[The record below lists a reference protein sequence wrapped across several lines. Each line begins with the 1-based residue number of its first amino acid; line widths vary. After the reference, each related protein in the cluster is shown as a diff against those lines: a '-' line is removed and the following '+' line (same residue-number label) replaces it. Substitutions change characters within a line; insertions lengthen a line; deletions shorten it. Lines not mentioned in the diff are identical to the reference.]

1 MDSSPAVFF
10 RQPTAF
16 LSTVAPVLISWSFFL
31 ELFLATAT
39 RSAYL
44 HKVNAVC
51 AWRSSAQQGRK
62 DFKFPV
68 PC

>member
-1 MDSSPAVFF
+1 MV
-10 RQPTAF
+10 T
-16 LSTVAPVLISWSFFL
+16 PVLISWSFFL